1 MVGAGDVAA
10 RAMRFL
16 PKGVSVI
23 ALVRRPEAATAW
35 RERGAKVL
43 IADLDDRRSLRR
55 LAGLA
60 PWVWMLAPPPAE
72 GMDDPRSKR
81 LAAALARGGR
91 RPRRLVYVGTS
102 GIYGDR
108 GGAWV
113 RESDPPRPQT
123 GRGKRRLAAERRW
136 RTFARRLGV
145 RLSILRAPG
154 IYAEDRW
161 PLERLRRGWPLPQ
174 EPVWTNHIHAD
185 DLARALWL
193 ATFRGASLRAYHVV
207 DRSALTLSEFY
218 ERLAE
223 TFDLPA
229 PPRLP
234 LADALAAVP
243 PATASFMRESR
254 RLCSE
259 RLRRELRL
267 CLRHPTVEGVL
278 AAIAARRETRGQLEE
293 PSRAATGQ
301 GARSAG
307 CETYQPR

>member
-16 PKGVSVI
+16 PAGVRVV
-23 ALVRRPEAATAW
+23 ALVRRPETAPVW

-60 PWVWMLAPPPAE
+60 SWVWMLAPPPAE
-72 GMDDPRSKR
+72 GTEDPRSRR

-123 GRGKRRLAAERRW
+123 ARGKRRLAAERCW
-136 RTFARRLGV
+136 RAFARRRGV
-145 RLSILRAPG
+145 RLTILRAPG
-154 IYAEDRW
+154 IYAEDRL
-161 PLERLRRGWPLPQ
+161 PLERLRRGWPVPR

-185 DLARALWL
+185 DLARALWF

-207 DRSALTLSEFY
+207 DESGLTLSEFY

-223 TFDLPA
+223 TFDLPL

-234 LADALAAVP
+234 LAEALAAVP
-243 PATASFMRESR
+243 PVVASFMRESR
-254 RLCSE
+254 RLRFE

-267 CLRHPTVEGVL
+267 RLRHPTVEGVL
-278 AAIAARRETRGQLEE
+278 AAIAARRETKG
-293 PSRAATGQ
+293 
-301 GARSAG
+301 
-307 CETYQPR
+307 

>member
-1 MVGAGDVAA
+1 MKRRARLLVVGAGEVAA
-10 RAMRFL
+10 RAVRFL
-16 PKGVSVI
+16 PKGVAVI
-23 ALVRRPEAATAW
+23 ALVRRPEAAPAW
-35 RERGAKVL
+35 RARGAKVVL
-43 IADLDDRRSLRR
+43 ADLDDQRSLRR
-55 LAGLA
+55 IAGLA
-60 PWVWMLAPPPAE
+60 PWVWMLAPPPGE

-136 RTFARRLGV
+136 RAFARRLGV
-145 RLSILRAPG
+145 RLAILRAPG
-154 IYAEDRW
+154 IYAENRL

-185 DLARALWL
+185 DLARALWF

-207 DRSALTLSEFY
+207 DQSGLTLSEFY

-223 TFDLPA
+223 TFDLPL

-234 LADALAAVP
+234 LAEALAAVP
-243 PATASFMRESR
+243 PAVASFMRESR
-254 RLCSE
+254 RLHST
-259 RLRRELRL
+259 RLRAELRL
-267 CLRHPTVEGVL
+267 RLRHPTVEGVL
-278 AAIAARRETRGQLEE
+278 AALAHRRETK
-293 PSRAATGQ
+293 
-301 GARSAG
+301 GA
-307 CETYQPR
+307 

>member
-1 MVGAGDVAA
+1 MKRARRLLVVGAGDVAA

-16 PKGVSVI
+16 PAGVRVV

-43 IADLDDRRSLRR
+43 IADLDDRRSLHR

-60 PWVWMLAPPPAE
+60 SWVWMLAPPPAE
-72 GMDDPRSKR
+72 GTEDPRSQR

-123 GRGKRRLAAERRW
+123 ARAKRRLVAERCW
-136 RTFARRLGV
+136 RAFARRRGV
-145 RLSILRAPG
+145 RLTILRAPG
-154 IYAEDRW
+154 IYAEDRL
-161 PLERLRRGWPLPQ
+161 PLERLRRGWPVPR

-185 DLARALWL
+185 DLARALWF

-207 DRSALTLSEFY
+207 DESGLTLAAFY
-218 ERLAE
+218 ERLAA

-234 LADALAAVP
+234 LAEALAAVP

-254 RLCSE
+254 RLRSE

-267 CLRHPTVEGVL
+267 RLRHPTVEGVL
-278 AAIAARRETRGQLEE
+278 AAPAAHGETEE
-293 PSRAATGQ
+293 
-301 GARSAG
+301 
-307 CETYQPR
+307 

>member
-16 PKGVSVI
+16 PAGVRVV
-23 ALVRRPEAATAW
+23 ALVRRPETAPVW

-60 PWVWMLAPPPAE
+60 SWVWMLAPPPAAGTE
-72 GMDDPRSKR
+72 DPRSRR

-123 GRGKRRLAAERRW
+123 ARGKRRLAAERCW
-136 RTFARRLGV
+136 RAFARRRGV
-145 RLSILRAPG
+145 RLTILRAPG
-154 IYAEDRW
+154 IYAEDRL
-161 PLERLRRGWPLPQ
+161 PLERLRRGWPVPR

-185 DLARALWL
+185 DLARALWF

-207 DRSALTLSEFY
+207 DESELTLAAFY
-218 ERLAE
+218 ERLAA
-223 TFDLPA
+223 TFGLPP

-234 LADALAAVP
+234 LAEALAAVP
-243 PATASFMRESR
+243 PVVASFMRESR
-254 RLCSE
+254 RLRFE

-267 CLRHPTVEGVL
+267 RLRHPTVEGVL
-278 AAIAARRETRGQLEE
+278 AAIAARRETKG
-293 PSRAATGQ
+293 
-301 GARSAG
+301 
-307 CETYQPR
+307 